1 MKSNDVCEGGW
12 ENNMRSEKDTLVHSP
27 AGFTAFTAIM
37 TALVALATMIIQIP
51 IPATKG
57 LFNLG
62 DSMVYISAL
71 LFGPYVGAFAGGVGS
86 MLSDVFTGYV
96 IYAPA
101 TLIIKGV
108 EGFVVGLLSQRF
120 RLGTFKGKSKRVLVL
135 TGLATITYL
144 MLVLVDLLGIVY
156 FTGGGVVPS
165 WVADLVE
172 DPTIWIVFSLLT
184 VLVIGFVATYV
195 VYRSDV
201 IVLFIL
207 VGGALMVTGYFLYEL
222 LIVGIAAIVEVP
234 INIMQVLSGI
244 VIALPVYRGVRQ
256 AITI

>member
-1 MKSNDVCEGGW
+1 
-12 ENNMRSEKDTLVHSP
+12 MRSEKGTLVHSP
-27 AGFTAFTAIM
+27 AQFTAFTAVM
-37 TALVALATMIIQIP
+37 TALVTLATMIIQIP

-71 LFGPYVGAFAGGVGS
+71 LFGPYVGGFAGGVGS
-86 MLSDVFTGYV
+86 MLSDVFTGYA

-101 TLIIKGV
+101 TLIIKGT

-120 RLGTFKGKSKRVLVL
+120 RQGTFKGKGKLVLVL
-135 TGLATITYL
+135 TGLATTTYIL
-144 MLVLVDLLGIVY
+144 LVLVDLLGIVY
-156 FTGGGVVPS
+156 FTGSGIVPS
-165 WVADLVE
+165 WVAELVE
-172 DPTIWIVFSLLT
+172 DPVIWIAFSILM

-201 IVLFIL
+201 IVLFML
-207 VGGALMVTGYFLYEL
+207 VGGALMVAGYFLYEL

-234 INIMQVLSGI
+234 VNMLQVLSGI
-244 VIALPVYRGVRQ
+244 VITLPVYRGVRQ

>member
-1 MKSNDVCEGGW
+1 
-12 ENNMRSEKDTLVHSP
+12 MRSGKDTLVHSP
-27 AGFTAFTAIM
+27 AEFTAFTAVM
-37 TALVALATMIIQIP
+37 TALVTLATMIIQIP

-62 DSMVYISAL
+62 DSMVYVSAL

-86 MLSDVFTGYV
+86 MLSDVLTGYV

-108 EGFVVGLLSQRF
+108 EGFVVGILSQRF
-120 RLGTFKGKSKRVLVL
+120 RQGTLRGKGRQVFVL
-135 TGLATITYL
+135 TGLVTATYVL
-144 MLVLVDLLGIVY
+144 LVLVDLLGITY
-156 FTGGGVVPS
+156 FTGSGSIPS
-165 WVADLVE
+165 WVTELVE
-172 DPTIWIVFSLLT
+172 DPTIWVVFSLLMA
-184 VLVIGFVATYV
+184 LVIGFVAVYV

-207 VGGALMVTGYFLYEL
+207 VGGAFMVSGYFLYEL
-222 LIVGIAAIVEVP
+222 LIIGIAAIVEVP
-234 INIMQVLSGI
+234 INVLQVLSGI
-244 VIALPVYRGVRQ
+244 VIALPINRGVRQ